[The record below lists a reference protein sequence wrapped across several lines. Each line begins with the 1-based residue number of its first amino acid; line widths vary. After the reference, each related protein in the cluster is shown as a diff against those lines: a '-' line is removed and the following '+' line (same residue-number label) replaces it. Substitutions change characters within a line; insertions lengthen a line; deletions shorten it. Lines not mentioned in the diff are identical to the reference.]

1 MPIYEYKCLECGT
14 HFEKL
19 QKSTDQPLEV
29 CEKCNGRLEKQ
40 WSLSGFQFKGA
51 GWYVTDYAKDK
62 TGKPAEKSEDGGKTS
77 DSKST
82 VGTETA
88 SNKPSDTTTDSKK
101 ETVSKKE

>member
-14 HFEKL
+14 HFEKI
-19 QKSTDQPLEV
+19 QKSTDQPLKV
-29 CEKCNGRLEKQ
+29 CEKCSGILEKQ

-62 TGKPAEKSEDGGKTS
+62 NTKPAEKSESDGKTS

-82 VGTETA
+82 EAAETA
-88 SNKPSDTTTDSKK
+88 SNKPSDNTTESKK